1 MKKKTKSGGKKTME
15 MKDIKGF
22 LNEIKTDD
30 ESMDTVASM
39 MYGAMKSLERT
50 SYEDYKK
57 LKKMIMNREM
67 GGEEFCI
74 ADDEAKMIVSQMRSK
89 SEKGEHWTL
98 NQVEQI
104 GKQKGIKFDDFTVAD
119 LYLVMNMYYHDSKS
133 VLGNSVDNYLNM
145 ALTFLQDEDMPT
157 SASEKVYN
165 YFCYVAELIDDENGD
180 YGNDNRMRGYGR
192 KGRRT
197 GREYSRDEY
206 EDYSRDYGRMDYGRD
221 DYDRSYGN
229 SRSDGRNS
237 QYGNSQSRGRMTRGT
252 GRYY

>member
-1 MKKKTKSGGKKTME
+1 ME

-22 LNEIKTDD
+22 LNEIKTDE

-50 SYEDYKK
+50 SYDDYRK
-57 LKKMIMNREM
+57 LKRMIMNKDM
-67 GGEEFCI
+67 GNDEYCI
-74 ADDEAKMIVSQMRSK
+74 SDEEAKMIVSQMRSK
-89 SEKGEHWTL
+89 NEKGEHWTL
-98 NQVEQI
+98 NQIEQYA
-104 GKQKGIKFDDFTVAD
+104 KQKQTKFDDFTVAD
-119 LYLVMNMYYHDSKS
+119 LYLIMNMYYHDSKS
-133 VLGNSVDNYLNM
+133 VLGNSTDNYYNM

-165 YFCYVAELIDDENGD
+165 YFCYVAELIDDEASED
-180 YGNDNRMRGYGR
+180 YGNDSRMRGYGR
-192 KGRRT
+192 RGRRS
-197 GREYSRDEY
+197 GG
-206 EDYSRDYGRMDYGRD
+206 RDYGRDDYEDYDRRDYGRDYGRD

-237 QYGNSQSRGRMTRGT
+237 QYGNSQSRGRMMRGN